1 MIANP
6 NSWHGS
12 VRTIAL
18 CFAVALLEGLD
29 LQVTGLAASGI
40 AAEFKLSPA
49 QMGWMF
55 SAGLLGLLPGGFVGG
70 RLADKIGR
78 KMILVISVILFG
90 VFSLASVYAWDY
102 SSFLVARLMTGL
114 GLGAALPVLILLS
127 SEAFEEK
134 HRSTAVSM
142 TYCGVPLGGAF
153 ASLFGMLNLGYGWRS
168 LFYIGGLLPIAV
180 AVLLILWLP
189 ESRAFQKDA
198 LHRRHVGGI
207 GQTSFSDLFRSEMW
221 RSTVMLWLGF
231 FFTITTLYLLLN
243 WLPSL
248 LMRQGVDRSHAS
260 IVQIFFNLGG
270 AAGAL
275 LTGRLLDR
283 IRPGVVVVLTY
294 VGMLLSLAALG
305 LSDSFAVM
313 TVAGGLAGYCALG
326 AQLVQY
332 SLAPKLYSTYIRAT
346 GVGTALTIGRM
357 GAVGGPL
364 IAGAIL
370 AAGAGVGGVMLAAS
384 PGLVIAAA
392 TALILYEKKTA
403 ESEGAI
409 PR

>member
-1 MIANP
+1 MTT
-6 NSWHGS
+6 NSNFRQGS

-18 CFAVALLEGLD
+18 CFIVALLEGLD

-40 AAEFKLSPA
+40 GAEFKLSPA

-102 SSFLVARLMTGL
+102 SSFLAARLMTGL

-134 HRSTAVSM
+134 YRSTAVSM
-142 TYCGVPLGGAF
+142 TYCGVPLGGAL

-168 LFYIGGLLPIAV
+168 LFYIGGLLPIIV
-180 AVLLILWLP
+180 AIALLIWLP
-189 ESRAFQKDA
+189 ESRAFQKEN
-198 LHRRHVGGI
+198 LSR
-207 GQTSFSDLFRSEMW
+207 GQRQATTQTAFSDLFRHKMW
-221 RSTVMLWLGF
+221 HSTTLLWLGF

-248 LMRQGVDRSHAS
+248 LMRQGIDRSHAS

-283 IRPGVVVVLTY
+283 TRPAMVVVLTY
-294 VGMLLSLAALG
+294 TGMLLSLAALG

-313 TVAGGLAGYCALG
+313 VLAGGLAGYCALG

-370 AAGAGVGGVMLAAS
+370 ATGAGVGGVMLAAS

-392 TALILYEKKTA
+392 CALVLFEKR
-403 ESEGAI
+403 AI
-409 PR
+409 RS